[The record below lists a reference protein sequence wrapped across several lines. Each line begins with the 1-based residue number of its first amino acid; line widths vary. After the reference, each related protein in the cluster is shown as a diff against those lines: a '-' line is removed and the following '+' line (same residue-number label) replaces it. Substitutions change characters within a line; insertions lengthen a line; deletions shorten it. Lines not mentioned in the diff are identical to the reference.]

1 MNRPMNRRRL
11 IQSLGAAA
19 VTGAAVGTGA
29 CSKSTK
35 SDRPNI
41 LFILADDQSWLHT
54 AYNGAKG
61 LNTPAQDRIAREGV
75 RFTHSFCASPS
86 CTPSRASILSGRHV
100 WQCGEAGLLY
110 GAMPTNLP
118 LYTQA
123 LRKGGYWVGFTG
135 KGWGPGDW
143 RALGLDRN
151 PCGRQFNDAKHAAKP
166 APGIDER
173 DYAANFQAFLNHADR
188 NGEPFCFW
196 FGSTEPHRLYDTGR
210 GVRMGKKLED
220 VDVPPFLPDTPEVR
234 SDILDYYTEIE
245 WFDAQI
251 AKFLKILEETGELDN
266 TMIVVTAD
274 NGMPFPRAK
283 ANLYDWGTRM
293 PLAIRW
299 GAKTK
304 GGRTVDDLVS
314 HVDFAP
320 TFLEVAGVKAPEGMA
335 GKSLVPLLYS
345 DKSGVIDPAREQVV
359 TAMERHT
366 VARPDFVG
374 YPMRAMRR
382 RQYLY
387 IRNYA
392 ADQWPTGGEYVGSN
406 KTTHGDIDGGP
417 SKDSLL
423 LPATRVKFRRE
434 VELCLNKRP
443 AEELYDVTADPGQV
457 NNLAGNELHSAVK
470 LDLSRRLD
478 EYLRETNDPRMNG
491 QDPWRGY
498 SYRQTTGYGA
508 SFNTALPEEARTKAR
523 EAATHKPE

>member
-1 MNRPMNRRRL
+1 MNRRRL

-19 VTGAAVGTGA
+19 VTGA
-29 CSKSTK
+29 CSKSSK
-35 SDRPNI
+35 PGRPNI

-54 AYNGAKG
+54 AANGTKA

-75 RFTHSFCASPS
+75 RFTNSFCASPS
-86 CTPSRASILSGRHV
+86 CTPSRTAILSGRHV
-100 WQCGEAGLLY
+100 WQTGEAGQLY
-110 GAMPTNLP
+110 GAMPADLP
-118 LYTQA
+118 LYTQL
-123 LRKGGYWVGFTG
+123 LRKNGYWVGFTG

-151 PCGRQFNDAKHAAKP
+151 PCGRQFNDAKRAEKP
-166 APGIDER
+166 PSGIDVR

-210 GVRMGKKLED
+210 GMRTGKKLED
-220 VDVPPFLPDTPEVR
+220 VALPEFLPDSPEVR
-234 SDILDYYTEIE
+234 SDILDYYAEIE

-251 AKFLKILEETGELDN
+251 AKFLKILEDTGELDN
-266 TMIVVTAD
+266 TVIVVTSD

-283 ANLYDWGTRM
+283 ANLYDWGTHM

-299 GAKTK
+299 GAKVK

-320 TFLEVAGVKAPEGMA
+320 TFLAIAGVKAPEGMA
-335 GKSLVPLLYS
+335 GKSLMPLLFS
-345 DKSGVIDPAREQVV
+345 DKSGVVDPSRDRVF

-366 VARPDFVG
+366 VARPEYAG
-374 YPMRAMRR
+374 YPMRAVRTS
-382 RQYLY
+382 QHLY
-387 IRNYA
+387 IRNYLPNE
-392 ADQWPTGGEYVGSN
+392 WPTGGGHVGSN

-417 SKDSLL
+417 AKDFLL

-443 AEELYDVTADPGQV
+443 AEELYDVAADPGQV
-457 NNLAGNELHSAVK
+457 NNLAGSQLHAAMKV
-470 LDLSRRLD
+470 DMSRRLD
-478 EYLRETNDPRMNG
+478 DYLRATGDPRANG
-491 QDPWRGY
+491 QDPWRAY
-498 SYRQTTGYGA
+498 AYRQTAGYGA
-508 SFNTALPEEARTKAR
+508 SYNSTLSEDVRAKAR
-523 EAATHKPE
+523 GNPTHKPE

>member
-1 MNRPMNRRRL
+1 VNRRRL

-19 VTGAAVGTGA
+19 VTGA
-29 CSKSTK
+29 CSKSSK

-41 LFILADDQSWLHT
+41 LFILADDHSWLHT
-54 AYNGAKG
+54 SANGTKE
-61 LNTPAQDRIAREGV
+61 LHTPAHDRIAREGV

-100 WQCGEAGLLY
+100 WQTGEAGLLY
-110 GAMPTNLP
+110 GAVPPDLP
-118 LYTQA
+118 LYTQ
-123 LRKGGYWVGFTG
+123 LLKKGGYWVGFTG

-151 PCGRQFNDAKHAAKP
+151 PCGRQFNDVKRAEKP
-166 APGIDER
+166 PAGVDER
-173 DYAANFQAFLNHADR
+173 DYAANFQAFLKER
-188 NGEPFCFW
+188 PSGEPFCFW
-196 FGSTEPHRLYDTGR
+196 FGSTEPHRLYDPGR
-210 GVRMGKKLED
+210 GLRMGKKLED
-220 VDVPPFLPDTPEVR
+220 VAVPPFLPDSLEVR

-251 AKFLKILEETGELDN
+251 AKLLKILEDTGELDN
-266 TMIVVTAD
+266 TMIVVTSD

-293 PLAIRW
+293 PLVIRW
-299 GAKTK
+299 GAKIK

-320 TFLEVAGVKAPEGMA
+320 TFIEIAGVKAPEGMA

-345 DKSGVIDPAREQVV
+345 GKSGVVDPARDHVF

-366 VARPDFVG
+366 VARPDYAG
-374 YPMRAMRR
+374 YPMRALRTS
-382 RQYLY
+382 QHLY
-387 IRNYA
+387 IRNYLP
-392 ADQWPTGGEYVGSN
+392 DQWPTGGEYVGSN

-417 SKDSLL
+417 AKDFLL

-457 NNLAGNELHSAVK
+457 NNLAANPLYGAVK
-470 LDLSRRLD
+470 IDMSRRLD
-478 EYLRETNDPRMNG
+478 DYLRQTKDPRING
-491 QDPWRGY
+491 QDPWRAY
-498 SYRQTTGYGA
+498 PYRQTTGYGA
-508 SFNTALPEEARTKAR
+508 SFNSVLPEDVREKAR
-523 EAATHKPE
+523 GAATHKPE